1 MIFIEVLITVTV
13 LTVAA
18 GFFGTAGRTALALL
32 VSPSLYF
39 LLTTWP
45 RCSAAAAFESCLE
58 GFVIFPLAVLFEPI
72 GLDDAPPPNP
82 FPGILLIALTI
93 VVAWTMIAFA
103 INRYK
108 RSRASG

>member
-1 MIFIEVLITVTV
+1 MTFIEVLITVTV

-18 GFFGTAGRTALALL
+18 GFFGMAGRTALALL
-32 VSPSLYF
+32 MSPSLYF
-39 LLTTWP
+39 LLITWP

-58 GFVIFPLAVLFEPI
+58 GFVIFPLVVLFEPI
-72 GLDDAPPPNP
+72 GLDEEPPNP